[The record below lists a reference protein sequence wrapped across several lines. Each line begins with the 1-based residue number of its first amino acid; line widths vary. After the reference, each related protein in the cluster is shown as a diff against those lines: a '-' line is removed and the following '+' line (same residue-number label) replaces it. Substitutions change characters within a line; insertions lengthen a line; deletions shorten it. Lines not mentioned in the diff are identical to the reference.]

1 MFLYFHHQNI
11 HLPTG
16 GGRSGEIVQG
26 VTNFQNIPNIYDTE
40 EAFQGENDSINFLN
54 KYGDV
59 DEYGFYKASLI
70 TSPSGTINGRIP
82 SIGEFMVM
90 INASEN
96 NISVI
101 MVRTITGVVI
111 FMICL

>member
-1 MFLYFHHQNI
+1 MFLYFHHHHI

-16 GGRSGEIVQG
+16 GRSGEIAQG
-26 VTNFQNIPNIYDTE
+26 VTDFQSMPNVYYTE

-70 TSPSGTINGRIP
+70 KSPPGAINGRIP

-101 MVRTITGVVI
+101 
-111 FMICL
+111 F